1 MSINDMVKK
10 ETSSHSL
17 LMFPSKIHSK
27 YSNDIPIIPVV
38 KKKVFYKIHKV
49 KDTLC
54 KNAFFFFFKF
64 TFIPGNGNTIFTRLK
79 NYLECDNPTFT
90 PIK

>member
-54 KNAFFFFFKF
+54 KNAFFFFLNLHLFQAME
-64 TFIPGNGNTIFTRLK
+64 IPFSQ
-79 NYLECDNPTFT
+79 D
-90 PIK
+90 

>member
-54 KNAFFFFFKF
+54 KNAFFFLIYIYSRQWKYHFHKTEELF
-64 TFIPGNGNTIFTRLK
+64 RM
-79 NYLECDNPTFT
+79 
-90 PIK
+90 

>member
-49 KDTLC
+49 NDTLC
-54 KNAFFFFFKF
+54 KNAFFFFLIYIYSRQWKYHFHKTEELF
-64 TFIPGNGNTIFTRLK
+64 RM
-79 NYLECDNPTFT
+79 
-90 PIK
+90 

>member
-1 MSINDMVKK
+1 MSINDLVKK

-49 KDTLC
+49 NDTLC
-54 KNAFFFFFKF
+54 KNAFFFFNLHLFQAME
-64 TFIPGNGNTIFTRLK
+64 IPFSQ
-79 NYLECDNPTFT
+79 D
-90 PIK
+90 